1 MPIHLSA
8 YPNPFKESLS
18 FEMEVDNNLS
28 TIVKIVNPEGKI
40 VKLLS
45 WNLKKGINKTSLTDL
60 DHLDAGNYFVE
71 IKDMKGT
78 NLVSTKLIK
87 Q

>member
-8 YPNPFKESLS
+8 YPNPFKETLS
-18 FEMEVDNNLS
+18 FEMEVDENLS

-45 WNLKKGINKTSLTDL
+45 WNLKKGINKTSLNDL
-60 DHLDAGNYFVE
+60 DHLDAGDYMVE
-71 IKDMKGT
+71 IKDMKGS

-87 Q
+87 K